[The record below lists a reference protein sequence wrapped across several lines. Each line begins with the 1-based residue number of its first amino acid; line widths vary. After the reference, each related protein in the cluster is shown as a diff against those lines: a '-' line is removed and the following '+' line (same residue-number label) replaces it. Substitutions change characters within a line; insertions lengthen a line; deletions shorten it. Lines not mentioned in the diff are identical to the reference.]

1 MFLVKPRLA
10 MVLKTLN
17 TMKFTIKT
25 EHYIIA
31 FLIGLLMLDGCE
43 NSQPSKPVFEKTVT
57 EEIRTEK
64 DSSSNAEIKNREPEM
79 VNIIERQRKVDLIED
94 PEKLTASEKEKVKTV
109 NRYQDTT
116 KFKNATIYSEI
127 LSEGRVLEF
136 NLQTSIDHLERTIE
150 TKEKTTEQAGGLFLS
165 PAVSYSPLFGLESV
179 EANFNYIKGNW
190 GAGIGGY
197 LNFRTGPGVKL
208 TIHKKLF

>member
-1 MFLVKPRLA
+1 M
-10 MVLKTLN
+10 LKLRA
-17 TMKFTIKT
+17 

-31 FLIGLLMLDGCE
+31 FLLCLLMLDGCE
-43 NSQPSKPVFEKTVT
+43 HSQPSNPVIETTIT

-64 DSSSNAEIKNREPEM
+64 DSSSNAEIKNREPEK
-79 VNIIERQRKVDLIED
+79 VNIIERQDKVDLVPD
-94 PEKLTASEKEKVKTV
+94 PETLPASEQKKVKTV
-109 NRYQDTT
+109 NRYRDTT

-150 TKEKTTEQAGGLFLS
+150 TTEKTTKQAGGLFLS

-197 LNFRTGPGVKL
+197 MNFRTGPGIKL

>member
-1 MFLVKPRLA
+1 MVHKPP
-10 MVLKTLN
+10 N
-17 TMKFTIKT
+17 PMKFTIKA

-31 FLIGLLMLDGCE
+31 FLLGLLMLDGCE
-43 NSQPSKPVFEKTVT
+43 HSQPSKPVIETTIT

-64 DSSSNAEIKNREPEM
+64 DSSSNAEIKNREPEK
-79 VNIIERQRKVDLIED
+79 VNIIERQDKVDLVPA
-94 PEKLTASEKEKVKTV
+94 PETLPASEQEKVKTV
-109 NRYQDTT
+109 NRYRDTT

-127 LSEGRVLEF
+127 LSEGRVMEF
-136 NLQTSIDHLERTIE
+136 NLQTSIDHLERTIG
-150 TKEKTTEQAGGLFLS
+150 TTEKTTKQAGGLFLS

-197 LNFRTGPGVKL
+197 MNFRTGPGIKL

>member
-1 MFLVKPRLA
+1 
-10 MVLKTLN
+10 
-17 TMKFTIKT
+17 
-25 EHYIIA
+25 
-31 FLIGLLMLDGCE
+31 MLDGCE
-43 NSQPSKPVFEKTVT
+43 NSQPSKPVIEKTVT

-64 DSSSNAEIKNREPEM
+64 DSSSNAEIKNREPEK
-79 VNIIERQRKVDLIED
+79 VTIIERQDKVDLIPN
-94 PEKLTASEKEKVKTV
+94 PETLPASEQEKVKTV
-109 NRYQDTT
+109 NRYRDTT

-136 NLQTSIDHLERTIE
+136 NLQTSIDYLERTIE
-150 TKEKTTEQAGGLFLS
+150 TTEKTTKQAGGLFLS
-165 PAVSYSPLFGLESV
+165 PAVSYSPLFGVESV

-197 LNFRTGPGVKL
+197 MNFRTGPGIKL